1 MEKSLKSLWLAVS
14 ALLLILPV
22 FLPSYAQPFNFFANV
37 IGVTSV
43 AMFVLSFPLSL
54 FGLLLMA
61 LVKTILAVDS
71 NAIGGIYLQMII
83 FFALGFVQWFWL
95 APKIWKKNSEAQS
108 PLMQFATANSQLQ
121 TADLNNFQTADFDT
135 EGQTPF
141 ERVIRE
147 KMDEAKQSSVNL
159 R

>member
-1 MEKSLKSLWLAVS
+1 
-14 ALLLILPV
+14 
-22 FLPSYAQPFNFFANV
+22 
-37 IGVTSV
+37 
-43 AMFVLSFPLSL
+43 
-54 FGLLLMA
+54 MA